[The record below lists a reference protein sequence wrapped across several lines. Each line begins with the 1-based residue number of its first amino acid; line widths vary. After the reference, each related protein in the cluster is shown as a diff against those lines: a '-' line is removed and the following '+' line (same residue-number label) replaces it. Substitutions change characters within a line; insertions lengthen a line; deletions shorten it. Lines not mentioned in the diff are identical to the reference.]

1 MFKNNLVGSLNFEGA
16 PCKLQRATRLK
27 ERERERE
34 REKSSGGGIEP
45 GHVVKKEKFM
55 CNLSS

>member
-16 PCKLQRATRLK
+16 PHKLQIATRLK

-34 REKSSGGGIEP
+34 EGRRG
-45 GHVVKKEKFM
+45 
-55 CNLSS
+55 N